1 MFVLSGQ
8 ESRGRSNPVRCC
20 IKRRSS
26 DAGSQ
31 ERGAKARDAPRISQ
45 EGIALAE
52 IAISKRITME
62 IVAAFAV
69 GVMVAGFAAAFS
81 WLAVRTVLL
90 GLSRSFSS
98 LQHADGGTLS
108 LDYDG

>member
-1 MFVLSGQ
+1 M
-8 ESRGRSNPVRCC
+8 
-20 IKRRSS
+20 
-26 DAGSQ
+26 
-31 ERGAKARDAPRISQ
+31 
-45 EGIALAE
+45 
-52 IAISKRITME
+52 TME

-98 LQHADGGTLS
+98 LQRADGERLS
-108 LDYDG
+108 LDDDD

>member
-1 MFVLSGQ
+1 M
-8 ESRGRSNPVRCC
+8 
-20 IKRRSS
+20 
-26 DAGSQ
+26 
-31 ERGAKARDAPRISQ
+31 SQ

-81 WLAVRTVLL
+81 WLAVRGVLL

-98 LQHADGGTLS
+98 LQQADGERLS
-108 LDYDG
+108 LDDDG